1 MGVFLHFGIGVMMM
15 INRRAEEEGK
25 SREKMGTDGCENSAI
40 SETVVSKRGVRG
52 GLGKK
57 VSQLPYRV

>member
-1 MGVFLHFGIGVMMM
+1 MGVFLHFGMMMMM
-15 INRRAEEEGK
+15 IGQSVVRRGRK
-25 SREKMGTDGCENSAI
+25 SEKMGTDGCENSAI
-40 SETVVSKRGVRG
+40 SETGSGDKGVRG